1 MVRTRRLAAWA
12 LAAITMI
19 LGGTHE
25 GRAQDV
31 AAFSSTTGTLVLL
44 GEKPRSQRA
53 GQQPVVVAIDR
64 VASATLPAM
73 KIVDMTVDSEPAR
86 ATLERARKALQAR
99 PDAVI
104 IFTGRADSLSGI
116 NDEGFRA
123 TLTELARIFARADVE
138 VFVVPSATFV
148 GADVIANL
156 RLAADDAAV
165 QYVEPG
171 TEISGEPYASVI
183 ADVAKLVTARRKPTD
198 VAPKPAVVVAAPT
211 PSVTEKPTSSV
222 VVAGPAATPATIY
235 MVPPPALKNFDPRE
249 TPTARKRM
257 GKLKKPAFEE

>member
-1 MVRTRRLAAWA
+1 M
-12 LAAITMI
+12 MI
-19 LGGTHE
+19 VGGAHNM
-25 GRAQDV
+25 RAQDV

-44 GEKPRSQRA
+44 GERPRSQRA

-64 VASATLPAM
+64 VASDTLPAM
-73 KIVDMTVDSEPAR
+73 KIVDMTVEDAEPAR
-86 ATLERARKALQAR
+86 ATLERARKALQAG

-104 IFTGRADSLSGI
+104 IFTGRADSISGI
-116 NDEGFRA
+116 KDESFRA
-123 TLTELARIFARADVE
+123 TLTELARVFTRADVE
-138 VFVVPSATFV
+138 VFIVPSATFV